1 MNNSGNLYDNHP
13 GIFELKTADFNNGS
27 VIPKITQFA
36 NKVSMV
42 IFYAPWCGH
51 CRNMVDDIKELATA
65 LKDEGFVIGTVNC
78 ENNKDIGDVCDI
90 QSFPTIFFIKDKK
103 AEKYTGPR
111 DLESLVNFLCQTLG
125 TCKKK

>member
-1 MNNSGNLYDNHP
+1 MNNGNLYDNHP
-13 GIFELKTADFNNGS
+13 GIFELKTTDFNEGS
-27 VIPKITQFA
+27 VIPTLTDFA
-36 NKVSMV
+36 NKVAMV

-51 CRNMVDDIKELATA
+51 CRNMVDDIKEFATA

-78 ENNKDIGDVCDI
+78 ENNKDIEVVYDV
-90 QSFPTIFFIKDKK
+90 QSFPTIFFIKDRD
-103 AEKYTGPR
+103 AQIYTGPR

>member
-1 MNNSGNLYDNHP
+1 MNNGNLYGNHP
-13 GIFELKTADFNNGS
+13 GIFELKTLDFNKGS
-27 VIPKITQFA
+27 VIPKKKEFSDR
-36 NKVSMV
+36 VSMV

-51 CRNMVDDIKELATA
+51 CRNMVNDIKELATA

-78 ENNKDIGDVCDI
+78 ENNKDIDQVSDI
-90 QSFPTIFFIKDKK
+90 QSFPTIFFIKENE
-103 AEKYTGPR
+103 AQMYTGPR